1 MANGDFVSQY
11 TGDQI
16 EQAISAYLNG
26 NTKTTVI
33 VNVSATET
41 SWKINSLTSSFPAK
55 YYTEIALS
63 GSFNV
68 GNYPDIFIVDNSGVK
83 IIPDVDYS
91 SKNGT
96 FKIYSNTMVSGIVVI
111 NGTRTTGVSFT
122 VRSGSPSSYTE
133 KYTKIVNYGDDFYT
147 VYSGGVDELKCD
159 SLTSRV
165 TNNSKNVGLYLNGDG
180 NAVIGS
186 DIIKPGIYYI
196 IADSLVN

>member
-1 MANGDFVSQY
+1 MAEATGFTSQY
-11 TGDQI
+11 TGTQI
-16 EQAISAYLNG
+16 EQAVGAYLNG
-26 NTKTTVI
+26 NTKTTVT
-33 VNVSATET
+33 VSVSATAQY
-41 SWKINSLTSSFPAK
+41 WKASTGSSAK

-91 SKNGT
+91 AKNGT
-96 FKIYSNTMVSGIVVI
+96 FKVYSNAMVAGVIVI
-111 NGTRTTGVSFT
+111 NGAKTTGQMISFT

-133 KYTKIVNYGDDFYT
+133 RYTKIVNDGDNFYT

-165 TNNSKNVGLYLNGDG
+165 TNNSGNVGLRLNGAG

-186 DIIKPGIYYI
+186 DIIESGGIYYI
-196 IADSLVN
+196 MPIN

>member
-63 GSFNV
+63 GSFDV

-91 SKNGT
+91 AKNGT
-96 FKIYSNTMVSGIVVI
+96 FKVYSNIMVSGIVVI

-196 IADSLVN
+196 IAD

>member
-1 MANGDFVSQY
+1 MAYTSQY
-11 TGDQI
+11 TGSQI
-16 EQAISAYLNG
+16 DTAVGAYLNG

-41 SWKINSLTSSFPAK
+41 SWKTNSSTGSFSAK

-91 SKNGT
+91 AKNGT
-96 FKIYSNTMVSGIVVI
+96 FKVYSNAMVAGVIVI
-111 NGTRTTGVSFT
+111 NGAKTIGVSFT
-122 VRSGSPSSYTE
+122 VRSGSPSFYME
-133 KYTKIVNYGDDFYT
+133 KYTKIVNYGDNFYD

-165 TNNSKNVGLYLNGDG
+165 TNGSGNVGLYLNGDG
-180 NAVIGS
+180 SAVIGS
-186 DIIKPGIYYI
+186 DIIKPGGIYYI
-196 IADSLVN
+196 IAD

>member
-1 MANGDFVSQY
+1 MAYTSQY

-33 VNVSATET
+33 VSVSATTQYWKT
-41 SWKINSLTSSFPAK
+41 STGSSAK

-91 SKNGT
+91 AKNGT
-96 FKIYSNTMVSGIVVI
+96 FKVYSNTMVDGVIVI

-122 VRSGSPSSYTE
+122 VRSGPPSSYTE
-133 KYTKIVNYGDDFYT
+133 KYTKIVNYGDNFYT

-159 SLTSRV
+159 SLTGRV

-196 IADSLVN
+196 IAD

>member
-1 MANGDFVSQY
+1 MAYTSQY
-11 TGDQI
+11 TGSQI
-16 EQAISAYLNG
+16 DTAVGAYLNG

-41 SWKINSLTSSFPAK
+41 SWKTNSSTSSFPAK

-63 GSFNV
+63 GSFDV

-91 SKNGT
+91 AKNGT
-96 FKIYSNTMVSGIVVI
+96 FKVYSNIMVSGIVVI

-122 VRSGSPSSYTE
+122 VRSGLPSSYTE
-133 KYTKIVNYGDDFYT
+133 KYTKIVNYGDNFYT

-165 TNNSKNVGLYLNGDG
+165 TNSSGNVGLYLNGVG
-180 NAVIGS
+180 SAVIGS